1 MLTRGSLAIALLC
14 LTTPAG
20 MRPLAA
26 QNAAAASWQTTPAS
40 VLKGTLRT
48 VAAAQERYRAA
59 HGRYAASFD
68 LLRVTIQPEARVEIL
83 AAGAVG
89 WQAKAV
95 HRMQP
100 GRSCVVFVGS
110 LDGAQPPSTDADHAM
125 AGEEGIPLCD
135 WMR

>member
-1 MLTRGSLAIALLC
+1 MLARGPLVVALLC
-14 LTTPAG
+14 FTAPAG

-40 VLKGTLRT
+40 MLKTTLRS
-48 VAAAQERYRAA
+48 VAGAQERYRAA
-59 HGRYAASFD
+59 HGRYAATFE
-68 LLRVTIQPEARVEIL
+68 LLRVSVQPELRVEIL
-83 AAGAVG
+83 GAGAAG
-89 WQAKAV
+89 WQGKAT

-100 GRSCVVFVGS
+100 GRSCVMFVGS
-110 LDGAQPPSTDADHAM
+110 LEGAQPPSTDADHAM